1 MKIIG
6 GMVVT
11 QVGDDWVAVPT
22 GEASNTL
29 HGIVRLNDTAKV
41 VWDALA
47 EGLDEQAAAARLTE
61 RYEVDDAR
69 ALESVRGAVDKL
81 EAAGLLVR

>member
-1 MKIIG
+1 MKIID

-11 QVGDDWVAVPT
+11 QVGGDWVAVPT
-22 GEASNTL
+22 GEASSTL
-29 HGIVRLNDTAKV
+29 HGIVRLNNTAKV

-47 EGLDEQAAAARLTE
+47 EGLDEQAIVARLTE
-61 RYEVDDAR
+61 RYEVDDAHAR
-69 ALESVRGAVDKL
+69 DSVRGAIEKL